1 MQKSCNA
8 PLFAAPVCGNPS
20 AQVNFVPYTGIP
32 AADQNSSTNAWDS
45 ITLGNKA
52 VISGG
57 TFFDITDGT
66 NPIDDG
72 TIVSTGLQNFAVS
85 RHNGYIEFL
94 ALGRRLSTYYGYYQG
109 TIKFQNV
116 QIDRVE

>member
-1 MQKSCNA
+1 MQKSCNVPPSSA
-8 PLFAAPVCGNPS
+8 PTCGNPR
-20 AQVNFVPYTGIP
+20 AQVNFVPYVGIP
-32 AADQNSSTNAWDS
+32 PADQNSSTNAWDS

-52 VISGG
+52 VIPGG

-94 ALGRRLSTYYGYYQG
+94 ALGRRLTTYYGYYQG

-116 QIDRVE
+116 QVDRVE